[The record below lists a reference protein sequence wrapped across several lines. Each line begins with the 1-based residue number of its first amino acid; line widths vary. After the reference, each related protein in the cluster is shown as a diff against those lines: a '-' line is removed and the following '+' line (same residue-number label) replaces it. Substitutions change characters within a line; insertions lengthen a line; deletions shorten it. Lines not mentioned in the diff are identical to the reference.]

1 MVSKSPTIMVVQF
14 IFNVPGYYTGKN
26 EPHFTVSASRLL
38 FITAEINRLSI
49 MVFTDAKKHPN
60 STLTGGS
67 VARVAQVYFDTSPY

>member
-1 MVSKSPTIMVVQF
+1 M
-14 IFNVPGYYTGKN
+14 
-26 EPHFTVSASRLL
+26 FTVSASRLL

-67 VARVAQVYFDTSPY
+67 VARVAQVYFHQALIDAVETTVFLYNTPTKIQR